1 MDGLLQFMRTLGA
14 TRVVTLAIT
23 MAASIAFFFWL
34 ITRLTAPSLVPLTNQ
49 LELDEAGKIAAR
61 LDALGVTYQV
71 RGSGVIMVP
80 EDQAPRLRMTLAK
93 DGLPSG
99 GGIGFEIFDRSDALG
114 TTSFVQNVNY
124 TRALEGE
131 LARTIRTIGSVASAR
146 VHLVL
151 PKREAFS
158 RDAKEASA
166 SITLA
171 MRSGARLDRA
181 QVQAIQHLVATAVP
195 DLKPAQISIVDEKG
209 TLLAKGGLDGSTFG
223 LGTTQM
229 EELRN
234 GHETRLRQAILTA
247 LEPVVGAGKVRAV
260 VAVDLDM
267 ERITSQSETFDAESP
282 VARSV
287 QSVEES
293 SSNNESEQ
301 DKTVT
306 AQNNLPEAQKNQASG
321 GAGAK
326 STNASN
332 RVEKTENF
340 EIGKKVTSQVREAG
354 GLKRVSAA
362 VLVDGVYSLDANG
375 KKVYAPRDEQTLQKL
390 DALVRSAMMFTE
402 ARGDRVEVAN
412 LRFADPKEEAIALGE
427 APPPEPFLGLSKSD
441 WFRIGELAALG
452 LLGTLVLLLVVRPVV
467 GRLLNPPPPQ
477 PVAPSGLAAL
487 PNGAGQVGHPDQQGH
502 PDQAALPRPAG
513 TDLAQLEGQSG
524 FAPQPMQQPQSAD
537 QMIDLAQVEGRV
549 KQSSVAKVGEIVSRH
564 PDQALTIVRN
574 WLHEPART

>member
-1 MDGLLQFMRTLGA
+1 MDGLLQFLRTLGA
-14 TRVVTLAIT
+14 TRVVALAVT
-23 MAASIAFFFWL
+23 MAVSIAFFGWL
-34 ITRLTAPSLVPLTNQ
+34 MTRLTAPNLVPLTGQ
-49 LELDEAGKIAAR
+49 LELDEAGKIAGR
-61 LDALGVTYQV
+61 LDAMGVTYQV
-71 RGSGVIMVP
+71 RGSGMIMVP

-124 TRALEGE
+124 ARALEGE

-158 RDAKEASA
+158 REAKEASA
-166 SITLA
+166 SITLT
-171 MRSGARLDRA
+171 MRGGARLDRS
-181 QVQAIQHLVATAVP
+181 QVQAIQHLVATAVA

-209 TLLAKGGLDGSTFG
+209 TLLAKGGLDGGAFG
-223 LGTTQM
+223 IGATQM
-229 EELRN
+229 EEMRA
-234 GHETRLRQAILTA
+234 GHEARLRQAILTA

-267 ERITSQSETFDAESP
+267 ERITSQSESYDPDSQ
-282 VARSV
+282 VLRSA

-293 SSNNESEQ
+293 ATSNESEQ

-306 AQNNLPEAQKNQASG
+306 AQNNLPEAQKSQAAG
-321 GAGAK
+321 GAAPK
-326 STNASN
+326 STSANSRA
-332 RVEKTENF
+332 EKTENF
-340 EIGKKVTSQVREAG
+340 EIGKKVVSQVREAG
-354 GLKRVSAA
+354 GIKRVSAA
-362 VLVDGVYSLDANG
+362 VLVDGVYTLDANG
-375 KKVYAPRDEQTLQKL
+375 KRVYAPRDEQTLQKL

-427 APPPEPFLGLSKSD
+427 APEAEPLLGLSKAD

-452 LLGTLVLLLVVRPVV
+452 VLGTLVLLLVVRPMV
-467 GRLLNPPPPQ
+467 GRMLQPAPPPAMAQ
-477 PVAPSGLAAL
+477 AGQAAL
-487 PNGAGQVGHPDQQGH
+487 PPGQAVQPG
-502 PDQAALPRPAG
+502 QAALPRPPG
-513 TDLAQLEGQSG
+513 TDLAPLEGQ
-524 FAPQPMQQPQSAD
+524 AALAAQAMPQLPSAEE
-537 QMIDLAQVEGRV
+537 MIDLAQVEGRV
-549 KQSSVAKVGEIVSRH
+549 KQSSVTKVGEIVSRH